1 MARSG
6 AALRERRHG
15 GAFREDAATRHLCA
29 GVYLDPAFRRT
40 VIRQVYND
48 TARMV
53 APSYGFDLIP
63 VVRHAWRAWLL
74 DTTQHL
80 CVLAILVL
88 NPPVAIVV
96 VSTLCFLCLLRV
108 MIRSALVVLPL
119 RAKAIIDRLLHRPR
133 WLSESDELRQNV
145 RLLRL
150 SGLGCAVLILTLPMV
165 AGFAHVSL
173 EQMTRSAAFLGLLL
187 VVVVSGKAAIQQ
199 LSLNSMHWAEALRP
213 PKLTLRQLAIDDQQ
227 FHPYVVYQRP
237 SPPEPEEKPE
247 HFTFKR
253 IDEQQSPFVGS
264 GQLVHRWLPPL
275 TVQLLKSQP
284 LGNGDGDDHGKHT
297 PMEVLE
303 YPKPPFKAHELV
315 AHLKKAMAPM
325 GDVED
330 PTGLRGF
337 TVHDRL
343 YIAEPDVEPSPEW
356 LRKRPNQNQIDE
368 MIDDP
373 YDAVHH
379 FLEIGATAT
388 GELVTT
394 VFLRVTVK
402 GRALSLD
409 FAACA
414 LTRTPAE
421 YQVLNAFA
429 ETGVSAVLRSVLRGL
444 LNLPAEVARVW
455 RLAEALQ
462 LLIGAMRARKN
473 RMLKPRRGMAI
484 AAQLSVREEK
494 STPWEHAQLDEVTI
508 HDHMKLI
515 EERLLKATEDFLE
528 SHEIDT
534 SAFKKRATSIINMG
548 VLNMGGKTEIKQ
560 SAVGANAQVRTDSR
574 EPDRGAE
581 QSPTNEGGQR

>member
-6 AALRERRHG
+6 ATLREHRHG
-15 GAFREDAATRHLCA
+15 GALRKDAATRHLCA

-40 VIRQVYND
+40 VLRQVYND
-48 TARMV
+48 TAHMI

-74 DTTQHL
+74 YTTQHL
-80 CVLAILVL
+80 CVLVMLAV
-88 NPPVAIVV
+88 NPSVAIVV
-96 VSTLCFLCLLRV
+96 VSALCFWCLFRV
-108 MIRSALVVLPL
+108 MIKSALIVLPL
-119 RAKAIIDRLLHRPR
+119 WAKAVIDRLLHRPR
-133 WLSESDELRQNV
+133 WLSDSDDLREHV

-150 SGLGCAVLILTLPMV
+150 SGLGCIALIMTLPMV

-173 EQMTRSAAFLGLLL
+173 DQMTRSTAFVGLLIVI
-187 VVVVSGKAAIQQ
+187 VVGARAAIQQ
-199 LSLNSMHWAEALRP
+199 ISLNFMHWAGRLRP
-213 PKLTLRQLAIDDQQ
+213 QKLTLRQLAIDDQQ
-227 FHPYVVYQRP
+227 SHPYVVYRRP
-237 SPPEPEEKPE
+237 SPPEPEEEPE
-247 HFTFKR
+247 RFTFKR
-253 IDEQQSPFVGS
+253 IDEEQQSPFVGS

-284 LGNGDGDDHGKHT
+284 LGNGDDHSKHAS
-297 PMEVLE
+297 MEVLE
-303 YPKPPFKAHELV
+303 YPKPPFEAHELV

-356 LRKRPNQNQIDE
+356 LRKRPTQNQIDE
-368 MIDDP
+368 RIDDP

-429 ETGVSAVLRSVLRGL
+429 ETGASAVLRSTLRVL
-444 LNLPAEVARVW
+444 LNLPAEVARIW
-455 RLAEALQ
+455 HLAVALQ
-462 LLIGAMRARKN
+462 LMIGAMRAHKN

-484 AAQLSVREEK
+484 AAQVSIREEK
-494 STPWEHAQLDEVTI
+494 ATPWEHAQLDEVTI

-515 EERLLKATEDFLE
+515 EQRLLKATEDFLE
-528 SHEIDT
+528 SREVDT
-534 SAFKKRATSIINMG
+534 SAFKRRATSIINTG

-560 SAVGANAQVRTDSR
+560 SAVGVNAQVRTDSR
-574 EPDRGAE
+574 EPDKGTE
-581 QSPTNEGGQR
+581 QAPASEGGQR

>member
-1 MARSG
+1 MARSE
-6 AALRERRHG
+6 AALRGRRHG
-15 GAFREDAATRHLCA
+15 GAFRKDAATRHLCA
-29 GVYLDPAFRRT
+29 GAYLDPDFRRT
-40 VIRQVYND
+40 VLRHVYND
-48 TARMV
+48 TAHMV

-63 VVRHAWRAWLL
+63 VVRHAWRALLL

-80 CVLAILVL
+80 CVLAFLAF
-88 NPPVAIVV
+88 NPPVTIVI
-96 VSTLCFLCLLRV
+96 VSALCFLCLLRL
-108 MIRSALVVLPL
+108 MIKSALVVLPL
-119 RAKAIIDRLLHRPR
+119 RAKAVVDRLLRRTR
-133 WLSESDELRQNV
+133 WMSESDELRQNV

-173 EQMTRSAAFLGLLL
+173 EQMARSATFLGLLL
-187 VVVVSGKAAIQQ
+187 AVVVGGRAAIQQ
-199 LSLNSMHWAEALRP
+199 LSLNSMHGSEVLRP
-213 PKLTLRQLAIDDQQ
+213 RKLTLRQGVIDDQQ
-227 FHPYVVYQRP
+227 FHPYVVYPRP
-237 SPPEPEEKPE
+237 SPPEAEEEPERLI
-247 HFTFKR
+247 FKR

-264 GQLVHRWLPPL
+264 GKLVHRWLPPL
-275 TVQLLKSQP
+275 TVQLLKAQP
-284 LGNGDGDDHGKHT
+284 PENGDGDDRGKHT
-297 PMEVLE
+297 PMETLE
-303 YPKPPFKAHELV
+303 YTTPPFKAHELV

-343 YIAEPDVEPSPEW
+343 YIAEPDVQPSPEW
-356 LRKRPNQNQIDE
+356 LRKRPTQNQIDE

-444 LNLPAEVARVW
+444 LNLPAEVGRAW
-455 RLAEALQ
+455 RLAGAFQ
-462 LLIGAMRARKN
+462 LLFGAVRARKN

-484 AAQLSVREEK
+484 AARLSIREEK

-508 HDHMKLI
+508 YDHMKLI
-515 EERLLKATEDFLE
+515 EERLLKATEDFLD
-528 SHEIDT
+528 SRDVDT
-534 SAFKKRATSIINMG
+534 SAFKKRATNIINMG

-560 SAVGANAQVRTDSR
+560 SAVGSNAQVRADSR

-581 QSPTNEGGQR
+581 QSLANEGGQ